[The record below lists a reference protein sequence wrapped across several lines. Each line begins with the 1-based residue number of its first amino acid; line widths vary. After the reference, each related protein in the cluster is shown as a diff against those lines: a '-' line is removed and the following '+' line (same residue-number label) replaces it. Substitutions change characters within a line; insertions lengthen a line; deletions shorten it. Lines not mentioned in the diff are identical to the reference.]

1 MDFNI
6 NNESFAKAYRCLSDA
21 NMLLESGLGN
31 FNELDD
37 SVLGLIGKSGIN
49 NNDILNNFNNECLGL
64 KDKMYKTIESLAS
77 IDVGSAN
84 YFSDIL
90 GGGLTVNYD
99 WDGTE
104 LTARMGFN
112 GDGPSGT
119 ETWYD
124 LNMSKVVKNMEKL
137 YGYKDLEYGIRED
150 GVKVL
155 SGTTPDGEKFENL
168 VIVAADVYHESSN
181 PKGTFQRGQIVETS
195 LGIGI
200 VADYCGRSASNRK
213 NNGSVHFDIATA
225 WHTGEYMA
233 DAYGSNPTTIPT
245 GGYEQIVPKSS
256 VKSINSDMYN
266 DLPVVPISDDEPI
279 IGSEKD
285 VNLVDGDDIDG
296 VFNPDTDVPVVEV
309 EDGGNDLNPVTNLS
323 IDPASSNL
331 KPKNNTL
338 IAHRGYH
345 PGGIWENSKDAFIA
359 AGKNGFWG
367 CEVDVI
373 FDNDGNLVCS
383 HNAVKSGENP
393 PSFDEYLDICKEY
406 GMTPVID
413 LKYENGTEVLDTD
426 LSPAVLKALEDKGMV
441 NTSVIQTN
449 NTKDVAYIRENSEDA
464 RIWLLKDQISDNDMQ
479 LIQDNGVECVNVKSS
494 SDKNMYRINNLKK
507 NGVDVCIWNVQNENY
522 KNALI
527 NNGATYVMSDYGF
540 DVSPYQNG
548 DVDYNSVDNKDYYNS
563 RPVVSLSTDTSKIFD
578 NSSEIVVETDTSI
591 DDVNQ
596 TSPVVGLK
604 DLEPSF
610 DDSVDAVKSSTDV
623 VNSIDA
629 QLRNSNV
636 NPNKSVVPLI
646 YQSDYTN
653 VNYGTGT
660 LATHGCG
667 IASLSMVASYYN
679 DTDIMPDELA
689 VKYRGYGSKSGTDHG
704 IYEKTA
710 DELGL
715 PFQEMVHYS
724 NKDDLDKVVNALNE
738 GCVVVAKAKADSVF
752 TDRGHYIVLTGVSED
767 GKIYVND
774 PNKYN
779 YNNKY
784 LADGYE
790 NGFEQKEF
798 MYGRV
803 SDYFI
808 YSPKSN

>member
-359 AGKNGFWG
+359 AGEKGFWG
-367 CEVDVI
+367 AEADVLY
-373 FDNDGNLVCS
+373 DKNGNLVVS
-383 HNAVKSGENP
+383 HGIKEINSKTISIE
-393 PSFDEYLDICKEY
+393 EYLDVCNEY
-406 GMTPVID
+406 GMTAIID
-413 LKYENGTEVLDTD
+413 LKYDYNKESDAYKTLGPSV
-426 LSPAVLKALEDKGMV
+426 VKILEEKGMLGS
-441 NTSVIQTN
+441 SVIQTDHLDDISN
-449 NTKDVAYIRENSEDA
+449 IRASSEDA
-464 RIWLLKDQISDNDMQ
+464 RIWLLGVNDITDNQINIA
-479 LIQDNGVECVNVKSS
+479 LRNNVECINFN
-494 SDKNMYRINNLKK
+494 DKNKGITNRNISKINEAGLDTC
-507 NGVDVCIWNVQNENY
+507 VWNVWDESIKDTY
-522 KNALI
+522 LEE
-527 NNGATYVMSDYGF
+527 GATYVMSDKAL
-540 DVSPYQNG
+540 DVSPYQEGEFDFN
-548 DVDYNSVDNKDYYNS
+548 NS
-563 RPVVSLSTDTSKIFD
+563 
-578 NSSEIVVETDTSI
+578 
-591 DDVNQ
+591 
-596 TSPVVGLK
+596 
-604 DLEPSF
+604 
-610 DDSVDAVKSSTDV
+610 
-623 VNSIDA
+623 
-629 QLRNSNV
+629 
-636 NPNKSVVPLI
+636 
-646 YQSDYTN
+646 
-653 VNYGTGT
+653 
-660 LATHGCG
+660 
-667 IASLSMVASYYN
+667 
-679 DTDIMPDELA
+679 
-689 VKYRGYGSKSGTDHG
+689 
-704 IYEKTA
+704 
-710 DELGL
+710 
-715 PFQEMVHYS
+715 
-724 NKDDLDKVVNALNE
+724 
-738 GCVVVAKAKADSVF
+738 
-752 TDRGHYIVLTGVSED
+752 
-767 GKIYVND
+767 
-774 PNKYN
+774 
-779 YNNKY
+779 
-784 LADGYE
+784 
-790 NGFEQKEF
+790 
-798 MYGRV
+798 
-803 SDYFI
+803 
-808 YSPKSN
+808 